1 MRVLLS
7 TYGSR
12 GDVEPMVGLAVRSR
26 VLGAEVRG
34 CAPPDFAELLAR
46 AAGAGRPAVAPGGAR
61 GDGGRS
67 VIRKAA
73 GIEFPGWDPST
84 SHLIAEVEM
93 AEEPEWAYA
102 ATRSGSNP

>member
-1 MRVLLS
+1 MYSAQGGLRQGPGRAAESPTMTSSYRNGRHEMRVLLS

-12 GDVEPMVGLAVRSR
+12 GDIEPVMGLAARSR
-26 VLGAEVRG
+26 ALGAEVRG

-67 VIRKAA
+67 VIRRR
-73 GIEFPGWDPST
+73 PVSSSP
-84 SHLIAEVEM
+84 
-93 AEEPEWAYA
+93 
-102 ATRSGSNP
+102 